1 MGDERGVSD
10 VVAFVFVF
18 SIIITSVGVVS
29 AFGFEVLRDIQNDEQ
44 AVNAVRGMEAL
55 GDNLGNVQRGHAPG
69 RSGELKLSEGTV
81 FVRQNSQVEIDV
93 QCTASSYLCDNV
105 LTFDVGTL
113 YYDMTDRETQVT
125 YEGGAVFRKDRK
137 GSPVMVSTPQFICGS
152 DHAVVSIVT
161 LVSDG
166 EARGG
171 GGTVQISGRERKTK
185 LFTTVPADSA
195 NQVTVDFTNSRFE
208 SAWDSYFSDDDNQW
222 TSTGGGAGEC
232 AAEHIYVR
240 QTVIEIDFVT

>member
-1 MGDERGVSD
+1 VSD

-81 FVRQNSQVEIDV
+81 YVRQNSQVEIYA
-93 QCTASSYLCDNV
+93 QCSPNVSFLCDASSSDP

-113 YYDMTDRETQVT
+113 FYDMTDRETEVT
-125 YEGGAVFRKDRK
+125 YEGGAVFRKDRA
-137 GSPVMVSTPQFICGS
+137 GSPVMVSTPQLICGS

-171 GGTVQISGRERKTK
+171 GGTVQISGRERETK

-208 SAWDSYFSDDDNQW
+208 SGWDSYFSDDDNQW

-232 AAEHIYVR
+232 AASDIYVR
-240 QTVIEIDFVT
+240 QTVIEIDFVS